1 MRLLLNLKFIMSKKK
16 YVTIKEYSEHYGISR
31 QSVYN
36 MISRGDLVRV
46 FDRLID
52 VNIKPTTRKY
62 ERN

>member
-1 MRLLLNLKFIMSKKK
+1 MKQHK
-16 YVTIKEYSEHYGISR
+16 YVTIKQYAEHYGISR

-46 FDRLID
+46 YGRLID
-52 VNIKPTTRKY
+52 INIKPTTRKY